1 MVQFNTRAN
10 EILLKLVYYGPGLS
24 GKTTNLQ
31 SLHAMCSDRQR
42 GELFSVNTQEDR
54 TLFFDL
60 LPINLG
66 YIYGNSIHLQIYTVP
81 GQVQYD
87 ASRRVVLGGADGVVF
102 VADSS
107 ETKMQDNV
115 DSLSNLYHNL
125 NANRLNIKQIPF
137 ILQYNK
143 RDLPDAMAVGVMNRR
158 LNFRSVPYF
167 ESVANRGTGVLDTF
181 LAITRETVAY
191 TFKKYHLDKKIKDFD
206 EMLALIESNVR
217 TTLRELPIP
226 SQAAAGSAA
235 DPAPTA
241 DATVLKHGNVSVADL
256 QPGQAADPQ
265 ELLENALK
273 SNMETARLYSELKQA
288 KESLEKKNDELNQLY
303 AQLDRVN
310 QDNHKTRKYLEGLVQ
325 NMGEAVVSFAPD
337 GKILTWNA
345 AAERIFGYTRAEIV
359 GRSISQLSPSHL
371 VGELDQIAHQVG
383 RGQVVRDP
391 ETVRIRKGGGAFPAS
406 ITYAPVR
413 GTDDRVLALSAL
425 VRDTSETQ
433 ALEEQLV
440 YSQKHE
446 ALGRLVPALF
456 HEASNRLTPVLL
468 EARLI
473 SESAMDPHQAEQAA
487 RLVKAVDSVQSL
499 LGPLQTVL
507 NPPAP
512 KRVRGQ
518 LNLVLQEAV
527 ALVELKARRMG
538 VALDLNLDPAL
549 PEVAFDPDLMSQALT
564 NLLLNG
570 LQAMATAE
578 TRRLRIATRAVD
590 GQVQVVIQD
599 SGATLPEGRVAD
611 LFDAASAATP
621 EALGLPVANIILRQ
635 HGGRLTVRSQEGLG
649 NAYLLELPL
658 EAVSEAPEVPAP
670 LLAPAPE
677 LLGRRALVV
686 DDEEFL
692 LECLVDALQVWG
704 LEVTSAGRGEE
715 AIQRLEAG
723 SFDLIVSDIRMPGLS
738 GVDLFEWLRVQ
749 RPAMTRRILYTTG
762 DSFDAKTRDF
772 LETNQVPYLG
782 KPFDLKQLKQS
793 LEHLLETPIEA

>member
-66 YIYGNSIHLQIYTVP
+66 YVYGNSIHLQIYTVP

-102 VADSS
+102 VADSD
-107 ETKMQDNV
+107 EAKMQDNV

-137 ILQYNK
+137 VLQYNK
-143 RDLPDAMAVGVMNRR
+143 RDLPEAMAVGVMNRR
-158 LNFRSVPYF
+158 LNFRNVPYF
-167 ESVANRGTGVLDTF
+167 ESVANRGVGVLDTF

-217 TTLRELPIP
+217 TTLRELPP
-226 SQAAAGSAA
+226 SPAASGPTAEAPAQAA
-235 DPAPTA
+235 DT
-241 DATVLKHGNVSVADL
+241 TVLKHGSVTVDDL
-256 QPGQAADPQ
+256 QPGRAADPQ

-273 SNMETARLYSELKQA
+273 SNMETARLYSELKQV
-288 KESLEKKNDELNQLY
+288 KESLEQKNEELGKLY
-303 AQLDRVN
+303 AQLERAN
-310 QDNHKTRKYLEGLVQ
+310 QDNQKTRKYLEGLIQ

-345 AAERIFGYTRAEIV
+345 AAERIFGYTRPEIV
-359 GRSISQLSPSHL
+359 GRSVSQLAPGHL

-391 ETVRIRKGGGAFPAS
+391 DTTRIRKGGEAFPAS

-413 GTDDRVLALSAL
+413 GADDRVIALSAL
-425 VRDTSETQ
+425 VRDTSQTQ
-433 ALEEQLV
+433 ALEERLV
-440 YSQKHE
+440 HSQKHE

-473 SESAMDPHQAEQAA
+473 AESALDPYQAEQAA

-499 LGPLQTVL
+499 LDPLQTVL
-507 NPPAP
+507 NPPKP
-512 KRVRGQ
+512 SRIPTQ
-518 LNLVLQEAV
+518 LNQVIQEAV
-527 ALVELKARRMG
+527 ALVELKARRAG
-538 VALDLNLDPAL
+538 ISLDLNLDPAL
-549 PEVAFDPDLMSQALT
+549 PEAAFDPCLLRQALT

-570 LQAMATAE
+570 IQAMATSPMK
-578 TRRLRIATRAVD
+578 RLRVATRAVD
-590 GQVQVVIQD
+590 GQVQVVVQD
-599 SGATLPEGRVAD
+599 SGAPLPEAGLAD
-611 LFDAASAATP
+611 LFDPASASTP
-621 EALGLPVANIILRQ
+621 EALGLPVASVIARQ

-649 NAYLLELPL
+649 NAFLMELPL
-658 EAVSEAPEVPAP
+658 PLPPEGPEVSAAAATG
-670 LLAPAPE
+670 LQ
-677 LLGRRALVV
+677 GRRALVV
-686 DDEEFL
+686 DDEAFL

-704 LEVTSAGRGEE
+704 LEVTPASQGAE
-715 AIQRLEAG
+715 AIQHLEAG
-723 SFDLIVSDIRMPGLS
+723 AFDLIVSDIRMPGLS
-738 GVDLFEWLRVQ
+738 GVDLFEWLRAQ
-749 RPAMTRRILYTTG
+749 RPAMTQRILYTTG
-762 DSFDAKTRDF
+762 DSFDVKTRDF
-772 LETNQVPYLG
+772 LAANQVPYLG

-793 LEHLLETPIEA
+793 LEQLLETPIEA

>member
-107 ETKMQDNV
+107 EAKMQDNV

-137 ILQYNK
+137 VLQYNK

-167 ESVANRGTGVLDTF
+167 ESVANRGHRACWTPSWPSPGRRWATPSRSTTW
-181 LAITRETVAY
+181 TRR
-191 TFKKYHLDKKIKDFD
+191 
-206 EMLALIESNVR
+206 SR
-217 TTLRELPIP
+217 TSMRCSP
-226 SQAAAGSAA
+226 SSSPTCGPPCGSFRCPAGSRRARRRP
-235 DPAPTA
+235 DSTA

-256 QPGQAADPQ
+256 QPGKAADAQ
-265 ELLENALK
+265 ELLEDALK
-273 SNMETARLYSELKQA
+273 SNMETARLYSELKQV
-288 KESLEKKNDELNQLY
+288 KESLEKKNEELSQLY
-303 AQLDRVN
+303 AQLERAN
-310 QDNHKTRKYLEGLVQ
+310 QDNQKTRRYLEGLIQ
-325 NMGEAVVSFAPD
+325 NMGEAIVSFAPD

-345 AAERIFGYTRAEIV
+345 AAERIFGYARAEIV

-371 VGELDQIAHQVG
+371 VGELDQVAHQVG

-391 ETVRIRKGGGAFPAS
+391 ETVRIRKGGAAFPAS

-413 GTDDRVLALSAL
+413 GADDRVLALSAL

-512 KRVRGQ
+512 KRIQAQ
-518 LNLVLQEAV
+518 LNQVLQEAV

-538 VALDLNLDPAL
+538 VSLDLNLDPAL
-549 PEVAFDPDLMSQALT
+549 PEAAFDPDLMSQALT

-570 LQAMATAE
+570 LQAMATAT

-599 SGATLPEGRVAD
+599 SGAT
-611 LFDAASAATP
+611 AARGQTARISSIPFRPPRRRPWACRWRTSSSASMGAGSRCEARRAWGTP
-621 EALGLPVANIILRQ
+621 TFWSCPSMR
-635 HGGRLTVRSQEGLG
+635 
-649 NAYLLELPL
+649 
-658 EAVSEAPEVPAP
+658 
-670 LLAPAPE
+670 
-677 LLGRRALVV
+677 GRRRRRFRRPRWRKPLGSRA
-686 DDEEFL
+686 
-692 LECLVDALQVWG
+692 
-704 LEVTSAGRGEE
+704 AG
-715 AIQRLEAG
+715 
-723 SFDLIVSDIRMPGLS
+723 P
-738 GVDLFEWLRVQ
+738 WWW
-749 RPAMTRRILYTTG
+749 MTRPSCL
-762 DSFDAKTRDF
+762 SAWWTRSRSGAWRSPPPARARRRSSASR
-772 LETNQVPYLG
+772 QVP
-782 KPFDLKQLKQS
+782 S
-793 LEHLLETPIEA
+793 T